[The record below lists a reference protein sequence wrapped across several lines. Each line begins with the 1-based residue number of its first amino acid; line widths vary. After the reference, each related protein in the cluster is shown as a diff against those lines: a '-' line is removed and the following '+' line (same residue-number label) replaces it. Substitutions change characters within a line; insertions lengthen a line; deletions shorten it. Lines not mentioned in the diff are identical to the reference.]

1 MQPTPHRGP
10 NGKAGEVP
18 GEGIPRVVDTTGIG
32 RSTELGLA
40 TDSGISDAA
49 RNAPCNADAA
59 STKRASA
66 AAR

>member
-1 MQPTPHRGP
+1 MQTTPHWAP
-10 NGKAGEVP
+10 TGKAGEVP
-18 GEGIPRVVDTTGIG
+18 GEGIARVADATGIG